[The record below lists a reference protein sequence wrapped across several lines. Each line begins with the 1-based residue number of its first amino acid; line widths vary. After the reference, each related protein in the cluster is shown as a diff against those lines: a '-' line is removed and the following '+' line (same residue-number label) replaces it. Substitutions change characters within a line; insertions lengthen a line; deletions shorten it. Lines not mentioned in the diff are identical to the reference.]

1 MEEIHTMS
9 GRTEGCGGGSGRV
22 EKTDHVNR

>member
-9 GRTEGCGGGSGRV
+9 GMNLAELRDVYWRIGMCG
-22 EKTDHVNR
+22 EN